1 MNKQFIACI
10 DFTKKKTSCQF
21 SRYIQFG
28 VLSPQNMVKIAEFEI
43 TQRDLYM
50 PESRTPIK
58 GGVLD
63 LRLVRYISYTYKSFK
78 LNQ

>member
-1 MNKQFIACI
+1 
-10 DFTKKKTSCQF
+10 
-21 SRYIQFG
+21 
-28 VLSPQNMVKIAEFEI
+28 MVKIAELEI

-63 LRLVRYISYTYKSFK
+63 LRLVRYRRLMQLRVKKRELIKKCF
-78 LNQ
+78 

>member
-1 MNKQFIACI
+1 ML
-10 DFTKKKTSCQF
+10 S

-28 VLSPQNMVKIAEFEI
+28 VMSPQNMVKIAEFEI

-63 LRLVRYISYTYKSFK
+63 LRLVICPEKKHAEERTSK
-78 LNQ
+78 LTF

>member
-1 MNKQFIACI
+1 
-10 DFTKKKTSCQF
+10 
-21 SRYIQFG
+21 
-28 VLSPQNMVKIAEFEI
+28 MVKIAEFEI

-63 LRLVRYISYTYKSFK
+63 LRLVTFFLIELFETLMSVLGYDNERCN
-78 LNQ
+78 L

>member
-1 MNKQFIACI
+1 M
-10 DFTKKKTSCQF
+10 
-21 SRYIQFG
+21 
-28 VLSPQNMVKIAEFEI
+28 SPQNMVKISEFEI

-63 LRLVRYISYTYKSFK
+63 LRLVSMYIERYMDIDS
-78 LNQ
+78 L

>member
-1 MNKQFIACI
+1 MFH
-10 DFTKKKTSCQF
+10 

-50 PESRTPIK
+50 PESRVPIK

-63 LRLVRYISYTYKSFK
+63 LRLVRQLLSCIFLCVLTII
-78 LNQ
+78 

>member
-1 MNKQFIACI
+1 
-10 DFTKKKTSCQF
+10 
-21 SRYIQFG
+21 
-28 VLSPQNMVKIAEFEI
+28 MVKIAEFEI

-63 LRLVRYISYTYKSFK
+63 LRLVKHLISCICYKI
-78 LNQ
+78 

>member
-1 MNKQFIACI
+1 M
-10 DFTKKKTSCQF
+10 
-21 SRYIQFG
+21 
-28 VLSPQNMVKIAEFEI
+28 SPQNMVKIAEFEI

-63 LRLVRYISYTYKSFK
+63 LRLVRLIYSCILF
-78 LNQ
+78 LIDN

>member
-1 MNKQFIACI
+1 MYINFPLH
-10 DFTKKKTSCQF
+10 
-21 SRYIQFG
+21 SRYLQFG

-63 LRLVRYISYTYKSFK
+63 LRLVIKRTRGRDTT
-78 LNQ
+78 N

>member
-1 MNKQFIACI
+1 
-10 DFTKKKTSCQF
+10 
-21 SRYIQFG
+21 
-28 VLSPQNMVKIAEFEI
+28 MVKIAEFEI

-63 LRLVRYISYTYKSFK
+63 LRLVTIQIICCCGNGISIDMSKIGYNFERFSM
-78 LNQ
+78 